1 MEGTEL
7 TVVDN
12 GEKLRYEARVG
23 SEVAGFIAYDTE
35 PGSITLI
42 HTEVY
47 PEFEGKGIASQLAAG
62 TLDDI
67 RRRGL
72 AVVPVCNFVR
82 GYLERH
88 PEYADLVTTT

>member
-1 MEGTEL
+1 MEGAEV

-12 GEKLRYEARVG
+12 GEKSRYEARVG

-47 PEFEGKGIASQLAAG
+47 PEFEGRGIASRLAAG
-62 TLDDI
+62 ALDDI

-88 PEYADLVTTT
+88 PEYAYLVTTT